1 MERIIIIILMIVEAW
16 MYILGIILGSAAVQ
30 HNKIAAQYKE
40 QKKLAPEW
48 ERKAV
53 TLWKKVK
60 ILCSIMRWHPLGND
74 SLIIIYNTLS
84 YMLATTE
91 LLDGNTKEF
100 IKIATEANQSF
111 SGTYEVLPF
120 LLALYYNAEGDWE
133 MAEKYYRSY
142 LLCDHEKKNM
152 QIVMQKL
159 FSDTEVDETKLKKVL
174 QEVWDPATMKLFQ
187 ENKLIN

>member
-1 MERIIIIILMIVEAW
+1 MERIIIIILALIEAW
-16 MYILGIILGSAAVQ
+16 MYILGILLRSAAAQ

-60 ILCSIMRWHPLGND
+60 TLCSIMRWHPLGND
-74 SLIIIYNTLS
+74 SLIIIYNALS

-91 LLDGNTKEF
+91 LLDGNTNEF

-111 SGTYEVLPF
+111 SDTYEVLPF
-120 LLALYYNAEGDWE
+120 LLALYYNAEGDRE

-159 FSDTEVDETKLKKVL
+159 FSDTEVDETELKETV
-174 QEVWDPATMKLFQ
+174 QETRNPAIMKLFQ